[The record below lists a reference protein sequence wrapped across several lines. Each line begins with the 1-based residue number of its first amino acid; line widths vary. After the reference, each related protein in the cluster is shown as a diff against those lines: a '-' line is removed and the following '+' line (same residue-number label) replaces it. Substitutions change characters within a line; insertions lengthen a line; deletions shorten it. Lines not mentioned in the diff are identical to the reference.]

1 MVELGRGGLE
11 RTPVKTLDSPR
22 SEISGGSPADNSSTR
37 GLLLLPRPHNQGRRC
52 LIRGHNR
59 AISQLSSGVAKEGI
73 QRRLAVDRDDDEEV
87 AGLVVADV
95 DVDGRVGRAL
105 KVGGRAPT
113 GLARAVGDIGEVAGV
128 DAAGVVVGDL
138 ELVVAA
144 VCGVVAG
151 ADEALEGPG
160 ALSAGVGD
168 CWGGS
173 GERSASEGKEG

>member
-1 MVELGRGGLE
+1 MKSLN
-11 RTPVKTLDSPR
+11 SPG
-22 SEISGGSPADNSSTR
+22 SEISSSSPADHSSTR
-37 GLLLLPRPHNQGRRC
+37 GLLLLPRPDNQGRRG

-73 QRRLAVDRDDDEEV
+73 QRRLTVNRDDDEEV

-105 KVGGRAPT
+105 QVGGRAPA
-113 GLARAVGDIGEVAGV
+113 GLARAVGYIGEVAGV
-128 DAAGVVVGDL
+128 DAAGVVVRDL

-144 VCGVVAG
+144 VGGVVAG
-151 ADEALEGPG
+151 ADEALESPG
-160 ALSAGVGD
+160 ALGAGVGD

-173 GERSASEGKEG
+173 GEGSASEGEEGGVVHFESGG